1 MPEAVTH
8 SINSVLVLRLFEFLS
23 LVITTV
29 QTSVDS
35 FPDPV
40 PLQPRLPLSIL
51 MSFSLPSDC
60 PLLLV
65 AKFIPI
71 GEDTFFILMAT
82 GTPSLHSPSVSKLY
96 PFCFLTP
103 LFLLFIPKA
112 QYPLWCQGP
121 FLPGPSC
128 RRLLLAL
135 TCSSLFPTRFQRGL
149 SALRADPSPVLSPPM
164 APQHLGQRFRQAFD
178 RYMIWS

>member
-1 MPEAVTH
+1 MRHLDLAVPEAITH
-8 SINSVLVLRLFEFLS
+8 SINSVLLLRLFEFLL

-29 QTSVDS
+29 QTPVDS

-51 MSFSLPSDC
+51 MSFYLPSDC
-60 PLLLV
+60 PLLPV

-96 PFCFLTP
+96 PFCFLIL
-103 LFLLFIPKA
+103 LFLLFIPTA
-112 QYPLWCQGP
+112 QYPLWFQGP
-121 FLPGPSC
+121 FLPGPSPC
-128 RRLLLAL
+128 RLLLAL
-135 TCSSLFPTRFQRGL
+135 TSSSLFPTRFLEGSFGTQSCPFPCTQPSHGS
-149 SALRADPSPVLSPPM
+149 SAPWTTFQSGV
-164 APQHLGQRFRQAFD
+164 
-178 RYMIWS
+178 